1 MKINPNLIKDI
12 SGTILWENPNPS
24 ASSFNAQ
31 NIQLNSSDYDCYEI
45 IYLASVVSE
54 KVMSSGRIVKGSGT
68 VLQFVYNRSGTTI
81 TASRWTNY
89 ISATSLS
96 FDESYDSSNVGSN
109 NARCVPLYVI
119 GYKTG
124 MF

>member
-31 NIQLNSSDYDCYEI
+31 NILLSSSDYDCYEI
-45 IYLASVVSE
+45 IYMFSTTNTNCTNTG
-54 KVMSSGRIVKGSGT
+54 KIPKGKGT
-68 VLQFVYNRSGTTI
+68 MMVFLINVGGIHGNTT
-81 TASRWTNY
+81 RNVNY
-89 ISATSLS
+89 SDATHLS
-96 FDESYDSSNVGSN
+96 FETAQDDSGNSITN
-109 NARCVPLYVI
+109 RCIPLYVI

-124 MF
+124 NF